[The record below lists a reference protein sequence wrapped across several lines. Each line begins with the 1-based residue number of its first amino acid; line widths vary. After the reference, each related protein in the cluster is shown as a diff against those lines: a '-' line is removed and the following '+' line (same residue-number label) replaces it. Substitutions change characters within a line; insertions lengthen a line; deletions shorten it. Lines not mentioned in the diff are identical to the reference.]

1 MSCQFKQQQRQSPS
15 PIVSQ
20 RLKPGRQERQQAVFI
35 RQLQLR
41 RRQVIVASIAR
52 IPLDRESS
60 RSLRSLLSRT
70 PAISAH
76 SPLPTFPPNSL
87 DPPCPLPPPPPPFP
101 DPPLPAPTRIISC
114 SLQTCLELCWIALVI
129 VVFVIGCSLSRRIES
144 MRASCIGAGVQL
156 VFSEVS
162 RGEDEFAA
170 HPAAQYAEPRT
181 VILGSRAPNEQEDF
195 LHSSPHSSSGK
206 TLSGPPCMRNASSS
220 EFPCPLLMSPTS
232 ASATTRSCI
241 IAKEEMATEDFKT
254 GADKLQWDNKEAP
267 GEESG
272 IKNVAY
278 LGLLLT
284 SSSSNESHAQNK
296 EFTRTATNSPG
307 AVQQGDGMLLDKR
320 TGGAGKP
327 DSLHEGWTAVG
338 EPQPEPLRA
347 VSS

>member
-1 MSCQFKQQQRQSPS
+1 H
-15 PIVSQ
+15 
-20 RLKPGRQERQQAVFI
+20 
-35 RQLQLR
+35 
-41 RRQVIVASIAR
+41 RRQHRAVAFVQDC
-52 IPLDRESS
+52 LWQ
-60 RSLRSLLSRT
+60 
-70 PAISAH
+70 
-76 SPLPTFPPNSL
+76 
-87 DPPCPLPPPPPPFP
+87 
-101 DPPLPAPTRIISC
+101 

-195 LHSSPHSSSGK
+195 LHSSPHSSSEPSHALDLILARNWTQRPLPSCSTRDHIHGNH
-206 TLSGPPCMRNASSS
+206 TNCRAPGLSDSKCDIQG
-220 EFPCPLLMSPTS
+220 EELLLMANAAALASGVLQTGCKRRSLRKDEVADVSWLDEGMSWLPHTLKTEVSHREQEATS